1 MTKGRVY
8 GVGVGPG
15 DPDLM
20 TLKAVKCLSRALV
33 IAYPAPDDGDSLAR
47 AIAASHIPDGR
58 IEIPIIVPMRVARF
72 PAQEVYD
79 KAAKTIA
86 THLDAGRDVVV
97 LCEGDPLFYG
107 SFMYLYD
114 RLANEYDVEIIPG
127 VSSLMA
133 CAAAWGQPLAA
144 RNDVLTIIPGPLP
157 DEKIIARLET
167 DGSAVI
173 MKVGRHF
180 TRIRS
185 LIEKLGL
192 TGRAGY
198 VERAT
203 MHNQRVIPLG
213 DVTEDAAPYFSMILI
228 EKGAEP
234 WQIR

>member
-1 MTKGRVY
+1 
-8 GVGVGPG
+8 
-15 DPDLM
+15 
-20 TLKAVKCLSRALV
+20 
-33 IAYPAPDDGDSLAR
+33 
-47 AIAASHIPDGR
+47 
-58 IEIPIIVPMRVARF
+58 
-72 PAQEVYD
+72 
-79 KAAKTIA
+79 
-86 THLDAGRDVVV
+86 
-97 LCEGDPLFYG
+97 
-107 SFMYLYD
+107 
-114 RLANEYDVEIIPG
+114 
-127 VSSLMA
+127 MA

-180 TRIRS
+180 ARIRS

-203 MHNQRVIPLG
+203 MRNQRVIPLG

-234 WQIR
+234 WQTR